1 MYNRRYRKGDR
12 VKLTSPYG
20 PGDPNEGVEGI
31 VVGYD
36 EDDDLVVDL
45 CDEFTWS
52 RESVRT
58 VDHLIDTWWTLIP
71 PRECCCSSLL

>member
-36 EDDDLVVDL
+36 EDDNLVVDL

-52 RESVRT
+52 CESVRT
-58 VDHLIDTWWTLIP
+58 VHLMDTWWTLIP
-71 PRECCCSSLL
+71 PKECCCSSLL